1 MQTLHTLANVPK
13 SWPLARLTIPLSGF
27 SKQLER
33 LLEGYCMEVSV
44 TNTSPELQ
52 LHYIRKFAKDL
63 VILFALHMAEKISS
77 LLRQV
82 LDHPSKVLYDPE
94 TEALFLPL
102 F

>member
-1 MQTLHTLANVPK
+1 MGV
-13 SWPLARLTIPLSGF
+13 
-27 SKQLER
+27 
-33 LLEGYCMEVSV
+33 MV

-52 LHYIRKFAKDL
+52 LHYIKKFAKDL

-82 LDHPSKVLYDPE
+82 LDHPTKVLYDRE

-102 F
+102 FWFAEHSLPPSA